1 MGGYTNPYI
10 GYGWTPAPT
19 SNSVLGSPLFNTG
32 AQLPPTSA
40 LLSWA
45 GANINQAAPGTGPF
59 TAPTITGPPT
69 GVWGNPG
76 NLEDPGSNLKDAMR
90 NAGYL
95 NVMQGQLRN
104 QLIPMFANEMFAL
117 ATPAANFYDTLMSDN
132 NSPFYQAKQSEAF
145 NQGVMQN
152 QNAAAQAQQQLA
164 ARGYGYT
171 PSGANAAMIGAM
183 NQAGAQNL
191 AEQYLQ
197 NLFNNEQLRLQGAQ
211 GLGGLAGMFNPS
223 PLFGNTEITG
233 STQGPSAMGEI
244 SGLLSGAGKLLGGIA
259 AFCWVARAVYGEDS
273 ATAEGIRQRLLKLAA
288 SNPRYL
294 ALLAVYLAVGEKV
307 AEKVKRAP
315 SLRKTFRSLFSQFL
329 ANESRWP
336 IATFVNLLCMEGLS
350 S

>member
-197 NLFNNEQLRLQGAQ
+197 NLFNNEQLRLQGAR

-223 PLFGNTEITG
+223 PLFGNIAVTG
-233 STQGPSAMGEI
+233 TTQGPSAASQI
-244 SGLLSGAGKLLGGIA
+244 AGLMQGAGDLFGGLGSFKK
-259 AFCWVARAVYGEDS
+259 AFFPK
-273 ATAEGIRQRLLKLAA
+273 Q
-288 SNPRYL
+288 
-294 ALLAVYLAVGEKV
+294 
-307 AEKVKRAP
+307 
-315 SLRKTFRSLFSQFL
+315 Q
-329 ANESRWP
+329 
-336 IATFVNLLCMEGLS
+336 
-350 S
+350 